1 MPFPTSS
8 LAQIGRFT
16 DIRPIGRGACGQVYV
31 AKDNLGRMVAVK
43 EALPDDQEF
52 SWVRAKF
59 QKEARIQ
66 AALQHPNVIT
76 IYSLEEDADTREL
89 YLVCEYANGG
99 SLADHLASGCVLE
112 AHAILIARDICA
124 AIEATWRQLIVHR
137 DIKPSN
143 ILLIKD
149 SADAIVGAK
158 LGDFG
163 VAQDQKQRRTTL
175 LPGLGHPG
183 TPLYMP
189 PEQGNIATVLDVRA
203 DLYALGVTLWEMQV
217 GRDLKLLPSVRDAG
231 DLQAQHPPISP
242 GMAAVIWRAAQ
253 PEREQRYATPAEMS
267 NELAAVRDGVWAP
280 ARETIVLPRGQQAIQ
295 PRHESLGWLW
305 RARPLAWVAGLL
317 VAAGLLLMLL
327 IPFQKSSGPTTAS
340 SVPKAMI
347 ISKPPIEVTDV
358 AAIGGQ
364 FSPICFKQQLAS
376 ANAAPIEVG
385 APAPA
390 ITDSRDLAKAGQ
402 LLARWDAETQPVQ
415 VAFSPDGQT
424 FATALADGTIH
435 LWPASGRKPLR
446 TLCLPDDGAPSV
458 VGLSFLDEGN
468 TLAAASAGGTLQL
481 WRVSDGAL
489 AQSFD
494 IPTQRLVSIAFAPD
508 GRTFAA
514 SVDKG
519 TTVQLFQLEGGKP
532 LRTIISNTPGAA
544 KLVFSPDGQILGL
557 GLADGGVQL
566 WRTSDGQALLSAG
579 TEQNDAPELAFAPDS
594 RTLAVGLANGSV
606 QLWKLDGTIL
616 HMLTGDVPMPVHAA
630 FAPDGQTLAAARLDG
645 KVDLWNVGDGT
656 LLRTLDGGPTKGH
669 TSLTFSPDGRTL
681 VAAWE
686 AGTIELWGPPGK
698 PGA

>member
-8 LAQIGRFT
+8 LAQSGRFT

-31 AKDNLGRMVAVK
+31 ARDNLGRMVAIK
-43 EALPDDQEF
+43 EALPGDQEF
-52 SWVRAKF
+52 AWVRAKF

-66 AALQHPNVIT
+66 AALQHPNIVA
-76 IYSLEEDADTREL
+76 IYSLEDDPETHEL

-99 SLADHLASGCVLE
+99 SLAEQLATGCMPE
-112 AHAILIARDICA
+112 AQAITVGRDICA
-124 AIEATWRQLIVHR
+124 ALEATWRQLIVHR
-137 DIKPSN
+137 DVKPSN

-149 SADAIVGAK
+149 ATDTIIGAK

-203 DLYALGVTLWEMQV
+203 DLYALGVTLWEMQA
-217 GRDLKLLPSVRDAG
+217 GRDLKLLPSARDVG

-253 PEREQRYATPAEMS
+253 PDREQRYATPAEMS
-267 NELAAVRDGVWAP
+267 NELAAVRDGIWAP
-280 ARETIVLPRGQQAIQ
+280 ARATIALPRGQQAIQ
-295 PRHESLGWLW
+295 PRHESIGWPQ
-305 RARPLAWVAGLL
+305 RARRLAWLAGLL
-317 VAAGLLLMLL
+317 VIVGLMALLL
-327 IPFQKSSGPTTAS
+327 IPFRSSSDATTVSAIPDQSIAVIAAQKPQLA
-340 SVPKAMI
+340 PA
-347 ISKPPIEVTDV
+347 
-358 AAIGGQ
+358 
-364 FSPICFKQQLAS
+364 CFKQQLAS
-376 ANAAPIEVG
+376 SG
-385 APAPA
+385 APA
-390 ITDSRDLAKAGQ
+390 ITVGAPVAALADSRDLAKVGQ
-402 LLARWDAETQPVQ
+402 LIARWDAQTQAIH

-424 FATALADGTIH
+424 FATVLADGTIQ
-435 LWPASGRKPLR
+435 LWAASGGKPLR
-446 TLCLPDDGAPSV
+446 VLCMPPDGDPSMATIAFAPDGQV
-458 VGLSFLDEGN
+458 
-468 TLAAASAGGTLQL
+468 LAAASGGGTIQL
-481 WRVSDGAL
+481 WHVSDGAL
-489 AQSFD
+489 AQSLD
-494 IPTQRLVSIAFAPD
+494 IPAQGLVSIAFAPD

-532 LRTIISNTPGAA
+532 LRTIISNAPGAA

-566 WRTSDGQALLSAG
+566 WRTSDGQALLSAS
-579 TEQNDAPELAFAPDS
+579 TEQNDVPELAFAPDS

-616 HMLTGDVPMPVHAA
+616 HVLTGDIQIPVHAA
-630 FAPDGQTLAAARLDG
+630 FAPDGQMLATARLDG
-645 KVDLWNVGDGT
+645 KVDLWDVGDGA
-656 LLRTLDGGPTKGH
+656 LLRTLDGGPTKGRA
-669 TSLTFSPDGRTL
+669 SLSFSPDSKSL
-681 VAAWE
+681 VVAWE
-686 AGTIELWGPPGK
+686 AGTIELWGLPAK